1 MVLWAVVAVIVGL
14 LSQGKD
20 FALFA
25 ALALGLSDYRVWVI
39 FLCSVVG
46 IAVMLAAR
54 EMRSG
59 RRVLKVNDI
68 EDSRWLAHADIAKSD
83 NMAITSYSKLGDVA
97 DGVPVYARRQ
107 GKDITVVLAKP
118 IHTLTIGTTRSGK
131 TTTFVDRRFRYY
143 AEQRPSRA

>member
-1 MVLWAVVAVIVGL
+1 MSKKGRNTNKRLSIGALIGLCSVGAVVLWAVVAVIVGL

-97 DGVPVYARRQ
+97 TAYPCMPGV
-107 GKDITVVLAKP
+107 KAK
-118 IHTLTIGTTRSGK
+118 T
-131 TTTFVDRRFRYY
+131 
-143 AEQRPSRA
+143 